1 MRPTSHAGRRSRPT
15 RLSGPVVDVGA
26 PGFNEPGDSL
36 FFVAEEPFNT
46 ISAQVTA
53 PAGTTLKYLCAIHP
67 WMQGTI
73 TVR

>member
-1 MRPTSHAGRRSRPT
+1 M
-15 RLSGPVVDVGA
+15 SGPVVDVGS

-36 FFVAEEPFNT
+36 FFGQGES
-46 ISAQVTA
+46 ISADVTA
-53 PAGTTLKYLCAIHP
+53 APGTTLKYLCAIHP